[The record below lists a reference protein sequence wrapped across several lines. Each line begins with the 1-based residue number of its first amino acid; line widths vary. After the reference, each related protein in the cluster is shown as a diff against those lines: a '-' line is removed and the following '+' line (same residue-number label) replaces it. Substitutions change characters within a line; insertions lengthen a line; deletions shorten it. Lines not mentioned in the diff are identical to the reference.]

1 MAGKTDYYELLGIS
15 RGAGDDEIKKAYR
28 KMAMKFH
35 PDRNQGD
42 KEAEETFK
50 QVSEAYEVLGDSKK
64 KAQYD
69 QYGHEGLKSSFGPG
83 GFDFSR
89 DFTHMGDIE
98 DILGNLF
105 GGGGGFGDFF
115 GGGGGGRRRGRPDGP
130 QPGNDLR
137 FSLEVDFEEAAF
149 GSEREVTLPV
159 TDECGTCTGSGVAAG
174 ARPETCRQCG
184 GSGSVISG
192 GGFFQ
197 VRQTCP
203 VCRGTGKVVTNP
215 CKDCGGS
222 GRVKV
227 KRALSLRIPAG
238 VESGSRLRLA
248 GKGEGGLRGGPS
260 GDLYVVLQVR
270 EHTLFQRGEDDL
282 LIDLPVPFETL
293 VLGGDVRVPTI
304 DGYARLKLAPGTES
318 GKVFR
323 LRGKGMPDVQGRGRG
338 DLHVRVVA
346 EIAQKLS
353 RKQKDALRAYA
364 DVSSPASYPGV
375 NRVEQE
381 TDSFLE
387 RKAKLASKK

>member
-1 MAGKTDYYELLGIS
+1 MATKQDYYELLGIS
-15 RGAGDDEIKKAYR
+15 RSASADEIKKAYR
-28 KMAMKFH
+28 KMAMKYH

-50 QVSEAYEVLGDSKK
+50 AVSEAYEVLSDTQKK
-64 KAQYD
+64 QMYD
-69 QYGHEGLKSSFGPG
+69 QYGHDGLKSQFGPG

-105 GGGGGFGDFF
+105 GGGGGIFGDFF
-115 GGGGGGRRRGRPDGP
+115 GGGGRRRGRPDGP

-137 FSLEVDFEEAAF
+137 FSLEIDFEEAAF

-159 TDECGTCTGSGVAAG
+159 TDECKTCSGSGVAKG

-203 VCRGTGKVVTNP
+203 VCRGAGKVVTNP
-215 CKDCGGS
+215 CTDCGGS
-222 GRVKV
+222 GRVKA
-227 KRALSLRIPAG
+227 KRTLSLRIPAG

-248 GKGEGGLRGGPS
+248 GKGEGGLRGGPA
-260 GDLYVVLQVR
+260 GDLYVVIQVR
-270 EHTLFQRGEDDL
+270 EHTLFRRAEDDL

-293 VLGGDVRVPTI
+293 ALGGDVRVPTI
-304 DGYARLKLAPGTES
+304 DGYARLKLAAGTES
-318 GKVFR
+318 GKLFR

-346 EIAQKLS
+346 DIPHKLN
-353 RKQKDALRAYA
+353 RAQKDALRAYA
-364 DVSSPASYPGV
+364 DLVDGSIYSGV
-375 NRVEQE
+375 ERVGKEAE
-381 TDSFLE
+381 AFLE
-387 RKAKLASKK
+387 RKAKLSSKT